1 MNGINRSYHA
11 IVWKEGKWYVS
22 KAVEIEV
29 ASQGKTRKQAL
40 KNLSEAIDL
49 LMEEENN
56 ASFKI
61 PLLKSVELH
70 QLSLPVAHYA

>member
-1 MNGINRSYHA
+1 MNGVNRNYHA
-11 IVWKEGKWYVS
+11 IVWKEDKWYVA

-40 KNLSEAIDL
+40 QNLSEAIDL
-49 LMEEENN
+49 LMEEENKV
-56 ASFKI
+56 SFRI

>member
-1 MNGINRSYHA
+1 MNGISRSYHA
-11 IVWKEGKWYVS
+11 IVWKESKWYVA

-40 KNLSEAIDL
+40 QNLSEAVDL
-49 LMEEENN
+49 LMEEENEVF
-56 ASFKI
+56 FKI

>member
-11 IVWKEGKWYVS
+11 IVWKEDKWYVS

-49 LMEEENN
+49 LMEEENK

-70 QLSLPVAHYA
+70 QLSLPAAHYA

>member
-1 MNGINRSYHA
+1 MNGTNRSYHA
-11 IVWKEGKWYVS
+11 IAWKEDKWYVA
-22 KAVEIEV
+22 KAVKVEV

-40 KNLSEAIDL
+40 QNLSEAFDL
-49 LMEEENN
+49 LMEEENK

-70 QLSLPVAHYA
+70 QLSFPAAHYA

>member
-1 MNGINRSYHA
+1 MNGASQNYHA
-11 IVWKEGKWYVS
+11 IVWKEGEWYVA

-40 KNLSEAIDL
+40 QNLSEAIDL
-49 LMEEENN
+49 LMEEENK

-70 QLSLPVAHYA
+70 QLSLPAAHYA

>member
-11 IVWKEGKWYVS
+11 VAWKEDKWYVA

-40 KNLSEAIDL
+40 QNLSEAIDL
-49 LMEEENN
+49 LMEEENKT
-56 ASFKI
+56 SFKI

-70 QLSLPVAHYA
+70 QLSLPAANYA